1 MRYLVTGGTG
11 FVGRALCA
19 QLASERRDVTVLT
32 RDADAAARV
41 LHPGIRVVSR
51 LADCGP
57 VDTVVNLQGEN
68 LSAGRWNTSRKLAF
82 RTSRID
88 FTRALV
94 EWMGTRP
101 QPPSAL
107 INASAI
113 GWYGDR
119 GDEVLTESSTAG
131 DDFAAR
137 LCADWELEARKAEAL
152 GLRVCRVRIGVV
164 LDRDGGA
171 LAKMLPAFRM
181 GAGGPLGKGEQWMSW
196 ITRRDLVRLLRW
208 LAESGTG
215 SSHSGVFNGVSPGAL
230 RNRDFA
236 RLLGRAIKRPAVL
249 PMPAFALRAMF
260 GEMSGLLLGSQRV
273 MPDAARACGF
283 AFEHPTLD
291 AALDAVVR

>member
-19 QLASERRDVTVLT
+19 QLAAERREVTVLT
-32 RDADAAARV
+32 RDPDAAARL

-51 LADCGP
+51 LSDCGP
-57 VDTVVNLQGEN
+57 VDTVINLQGEN
-68 LSAGRWNTSRKLAF
+68 LSAGRWTTARKLTF

-94 EWMGTRP
+94 EWMGTRT
-101 QPPSAL
+101 QRPSAL

-119 GDEVLTESSTAG
+119 GDEVLTESSTG
-131 DDFAAR
+131 GNDFAAT
-137 LCADWELEARKAEAL
+137 LCADWEAEARKAEAL

-181 GAGGPLGKGEQWMSW
+181 GAGGPLGPGTQWMSW

-208 LAESGTG
+208 LAES
-215 SSHSGVFNGVSPGAL
+215 SLYGVFNGVAPGAV
-230 RNRDFA
+230 RNAEFS
-236 RLLGRAIKRPAVL
+236 RLLGRALKRPAVL
-249 PMPAFALRAMF
+249 PMPAFMLRAMF

-273 MPDAARACGF
+273 MPDASRACGF
-283 AFEHPTLD
+283 SFEHPTLD